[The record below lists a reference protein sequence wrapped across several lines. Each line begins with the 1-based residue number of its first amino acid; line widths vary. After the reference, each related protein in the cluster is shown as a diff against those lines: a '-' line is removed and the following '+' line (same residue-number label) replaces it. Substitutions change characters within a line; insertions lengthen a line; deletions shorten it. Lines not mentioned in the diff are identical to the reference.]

1 MWWPLDL
8 RTMTSAVAW
17 HAGMHSIALSQKAF
31 KRKFDVWC
39 PLRVTEQAVWR
50 CLQQAGLLDQD
61 SGQSALGTETT
72 VSHRCTMQSVAVV
85 MWLCNHSTI
94 TLLAY

>member
-61 SGQSALGTETT
+61 SEQSARETETT
-72 VSHRCTMQSVAVV
+72 VPHHRCPMQFVAVV
-85 MWLCNHSTI
+85 MRLCNHST

>member
-1 MWWPLDL
+1 
-8 RTMTSAVAW
+8 MTSEGR
-17 HAGMHSIALSQKAF
+17 HTCYIEMSLSQKAF
-31 KRKFDVWC
+31 KREHIVWC
-39 PLRVTEQAVWR
+39 PFRVTEQAVWR